1 MKQMCFAFIFLLCTL
16 ASHAQTIIGLD
27 MPSLLYSELKMNV
40 GYKIS
45 QHWSLSAAAGVNFK
59 TLRREISTIEAE
71 HYEEFYRNSLP
82 KARGYTHRES
92 FAICYWPQLAFSGPL
107 LSFGCEYRSSTGLD
121 ACFGAGYMFKIW
133 KGLSGCILY
142 DIGIMRSAK
151 TEKLST
157 EDINIGINWNF

>member
-1 MKQMCFAFIFLLCTL
+1 MKRMSLVFILLFCTL
-16 ASHAQTIIGLD
+16 IAHAQTIIGLD
-27 MPSLLYSELKMNV
+27 MPSLLYSELKTNV

-45 QHWSLSAAAGVNFK
+45 QHWSLSATAGVNLK
-59 TLRREISTIEAE
+59 TLRRRISPIETE

-82 KARGYTHRES
+82 EARNYTHRES
-92 FAICYWPQLAFSGPL
+92 FAICYWPQLTFSGPF
-107 LSFGCEYRSSTGLD
+107 LSFGGEYRSSTGLD